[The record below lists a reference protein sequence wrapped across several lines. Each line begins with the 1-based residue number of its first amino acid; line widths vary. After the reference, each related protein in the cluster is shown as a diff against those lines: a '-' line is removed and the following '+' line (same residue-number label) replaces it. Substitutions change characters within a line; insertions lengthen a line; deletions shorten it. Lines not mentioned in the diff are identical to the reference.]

1 MRKSTN
7 NNLTNKDFIVPSFEN
22 AVPLNLGYGLDTSN
36 PNFIKYSKEG
46 ITIEAIG
53 NIEDGSPQKML
64 VTLRVY
70 KSVATNP
77 NEIYRTSNL
86 DLFNDGR
93 LDFTIQK
100 ISERLKVE
108 SITIKD
114 LCYEFVERLDN
125 YRRHGKLEEKTE
137 VHVTTSIIEEA
148 KKVLKSKILL
158 EDIQTY
164 LKRAGVS
171 DARLGLQLFI
181 LSLSRD
187 TIYPLHGIFQCTKTL
202 GNFLINEFLEVL
214 PPEQT
219 IEHTSISKHALSYSP
234 TEDYWTNKTLVLHQ
248 LDDVKN
254 NGNTLLEYLMQGKT
268 LRLVTQTNK
277 VTGKYE
283 SEQKNVTE
291 SINLISYTEKDYHSL
306 FGGKQTLCIP
316 IQNKKQTKDNIYTNE
331 VKKLAGLVD
340 EEDRNIAIQV
350 LQQIA
355 REIKQFSFTNPVIEE
370 VDLSILFGNNFTEL
384 SKYLTLVNL
393 ITLLHQK
400 QLNATLT
407 KASAKLEVTPIFML
421 KALEL
426 FRECFVKEDAELY
439 FNVASTFNR
448 MKIKLQQD
456 NPSDFENQTFKIS
469 TIRKQLDISPITL
482 GNHFKTLELY
492 GKIQRVGGNKKT
504 GFTYKVM
511 EWDEDQ
517 NNSKS
522 YIELIEEIKKIA

>member
-7 NNLTNKDFIVPSFEN
+7 NNLTNKDFVVPSFDN

-36 PNFIKYSKEG
+36 PNYIKYSKDE
-46 ITIEAIG
+46 IIIEAIG
-53 NIEDGSPQKML
+53 NIEVGSPQKML
-64 VTLRVY
+64 VTLKVY
-70 KSVATNP
+70 RSGATNL
-77 NEIYRTSNL
+77 NEIYRSSNL
-86 DLFNDGR
+86 DLFNDNQLGYN
-93 LDFTIQK
+93 IQK

-108 SITIKD
+108 STTIKN
-114 LCYEFVERLDN
+114 LCYEFIERLDN
-125 YRRHGKLEEKTE
+125 YRRHGKPEEKAE
-137 VHVTTSIIEEA
+137 VHTSPSIIEEA
-148 KKVLKSKILL
+148 KKVLQSKTLL
-158 EDIQTY
+158 KDIQTY
-164 LKRAGVS
+164 LKRAGIS
-171 DARLGLQLFI
+171 DTRLGLQLFI

-187 TIYPLHGIFQCTKTL
+187 TNYPLHGIFQCSKTL
-202 GNFLINEFLEVL
+202 GNVLINEFLEVL
-214 PPEQT
+214 PPEQI

-234 TEDYWTNKTLVLHQ
+234 NEDYWKNKTLVLHQ

-291 SINLISYTEKDYHSL
+291 SINLISYTDKDYHSL

-316 IQNKKQTKDNIYTNE
+316 IQNKKQTRDNICTNE

-355 REIKQFSFTNPVIEE
+355 REIKQYSFTNPVIEE

-384 SKYLTLVNL
+384 GKYLNLVNL

-400 QLNATLT
+400 QINASVT
-407 KASAKLEVTPIFML
+407 KTSAKIEVTPNFML

-426 FRECFVKEDAELY
+426 FRECFIKEDAELY

-448 MKIKLQQD
+448 IKIKLQKD
-456 NPSDFENQTFKIS
+456 SPSDFENQTFKIS
-469 TIRKQLDISPITL
+469 TIRKDLDISPITL
-482 GNHFKTLELY
+482 GKHFKTLELY
-492 GKIQRVGGNKKT
+492 GKIQRAGGDKKT

-511 EWDEDQ
+511 EWNEDQ
-517 NNSKS
+517 NNNKS